1 MASMEPA
8 QELIEVVTALRNAN
22 DALLDATTS
31 GDVAEAT
38 RLLQGIT
45 VLERRR
51 NRLVHKSHRRGTV
64 SAAAER
70 QKKKKKKKNNKQCAT
85 YC

>member
-1 MASMEPA
+1 MERA

-38 RLLQGIT
+38 RLLQDVA

-51 NRLVHKSHRRGTV
+51 NRLVHKSNPASPRLRRRM
-64 SAAAER
+64 SPR
-70 QKKKKKKKNNKQCAT
+70 SLCAIR
-85 YC
+85 